1 MVRNQ
6 GVVNNLLQSIYSLN
20 AKQVFAYAIGIASIF
35 FCAGIF
41 FEQVLFF
48 LIPFLC
54 VGLGFI
60 IWDYRILYI
69 LFLLTIPF
77 SVEIYLPNGLGTD
90 LPSEPIMLAITG
102 IGILLFI
109 TKIKEVDYSY
119 LYNPITILLVLH
131 ICWIGVTS
139 IGAQHPIV
147 SFKYLLAKIWYVVPF
162 FFMPFKLIQSHLE
175 SKKAIYLLLIP
186 LMVAV
191 LWVLIRHAGYNFSF
205 RTSNTVVYP
214 IFRNHV
220 SYAAI
225 LVMFLPFVYALRQ
238 LDIQNKTR
246 KPLLS
251 LCILILIVGIYF
263 SYTRAAQASVIIA
276 IAAYWMI
283 KWKLTKPAV
292 FAGVIGLFLGVG
304 YLVNNKKYL
313 DYAPNYQSTVSHFN
327 YDNLLAA
334 TYKLEDISTMERV
347 HRWVAG
353 GRMLADKPLIGFGPA
368 NFYNTYQDYT
378 LNEFQTYVSNNP
390 EKSGIHNYYLMMA
403 VEQGIFGLLI
413 FLALLIAALIRGE
426 ALYHRM
432 KDEKSKIIVLAALIC
447 IVVSCSILLIND
459 MLEADKIGPIF
470 FFSLSVL
477 VIYDVLD
484 RKESVT

>member
-1 MVRNQ
+1 MNSLIQ
-6 GVVNNLLQSIYSLN
+6 PIYSLN
-20 AKQVFAYAIGIASIF
+20 AKQIFAYAIGIASVF
-35 FCAGIF
+35 FSAGIL

-48 LIPFLC
+48 LIPFLI

-60 IWDYRILYI
+60 IWDYRILYV
-69 LFLLTIPF
+69 LFLITIPF

-90 LPSEPIMLAITG
+90 LPSEPIMIAITG
-102 IGILLFI
+102 IGLFLFI
-109 TKIKEVDYSY
+109 SKIKEINFIY
-119 LYNPITILLVLH
+119 LYNPITILLILH
-131 ICWIGVTS
+131 VCWIGITS
-139 IGAQHPIV
+139 IGAQSSIV

-162 FFMPFKLIQSHLE
+162 FFMPFKLIRSHLE
-175 SKKAIYLLLIP
+175 SKKAIYLLLVP
-186 LMVAV
+186 LMAVV
-191 LWVLIRHAGYNFSF
+191 LWVLIRHAGHDFSF
-205 RTSNTVVYP
+205 RTSNIVVYP

-238 LDIQNKTR
+238 LENKNKTR
-246 KPLLS
+246 QLLLS
-251 LCILILIVGIYF
+251 LSILLLVIGIYF
-263 SYTRAAQASVIIA
+263 SYTRAAQASIIIA
-276 IAAYWMI
+276 IAAYWMV

-292 FAGVIGLFLGVG
+292 FAGVIGLFIGVG
-304 YLVNNKKYL
+304 YLINDKKYL
-313 DYAPNYQSTVSHFN
+313 EYAPDYQNTISHFN

-353 GRMLADKPLIGFGPA
+353 GRMLADKPWLGFGPA

-378 LNEFQTYVSNNP
+378 LNEFKTYVSDNP
-390 EKSGIHNYYLMMA
+390 EKSGIHNYYLMIA

-413 FLALLIAALIRGE
+413 FLALLIVSLVRGE

-432 KDEKSKIIVLAALIC
+432 KDVKSKVIVMAALIC
-447 IVVSCSILLIND
+447 IVVSCAILLIND
-459 MLEADKIGPIF
+459 MLEADKVGPIF

-477 VIYDVLD
+477 VVYDVID
-484 RKESVT
+484 RKRNIS

>member
-1 MVRNQ
+1 
-6 GVVNNLLQSIYSLN
+6 
-20 AKQVFAYAIGIASIF
+20 
-35 FCAGIF
+35 
-41 FEQVLFF
+41 
-48 LIPFLC
+48 
-54 VGLGFI
+54 
-60 IWDYRILYI
+60 
-69 LFLLTIPF
+69 
-77 SVEIYLPNGLGTD
+77 
-90 LPSEPIMLAITG
+90 
-102 IGILLFI
+102 
-109 TKIKEVDYSY
+109 
-119 LYNPITILLVLH
+119 
-131 ICWIGVTS
+131 
-139 IGAQHPIV
+139 
-147 SFKYLLAKIWYVVPF
+147 
-162 FFMPFKLIQSHLE
+162 
-175 SKKAIYLLLIP
+175 
-186 LMVAV
+186 
-191 LWVLIRHAGYNFSF
+191 
-205 RTSNTVVYP
+205 
-214 IFRNHV
+214 
-220 SYAAI
+220 
-225 LVMFLPFVYALRQ
+225 
-238 LDIQNKTR
+238 
-246 KPLLS
+246 
-251 LCILILIVGIYF
+251 
-263 SYTRAAQASVIIA
+263 
-276 IAAYWMI
+276 
-283 KWKLTKPAV
+283 
-292 FAGVIGLFLGVG
+292 
-304 YLVNNKKYL
+304 
-313 DYAPNYQSTVSHFN
+313 VSHFN